1 MWKRI
6 RVQPGV
12 VGGRLRQCT
21 AAFGTTVVYGPE
33 AFEYEARLEGVPLA
47 DNCWCIARALAVGR
61 IRSEY
66 EAIGEGGR
74 SRTSRRD
81 GQSRREPT
89 SRADEEPSRGSRV
102 DEESCRRAAEKRA
115 KQMSRAELPNRRTEP
130 SR

>member
-1 MWKRI
+1 MRAAGRLGGRI
-6 RVQPGV
+6 RQYTTAGGAPVVQNAG
-12 VGGRLRQCT
+12 
-21 AAFGTTVVYGPE
+21 AI
-33 AFEYEARLEGVPLA
+33 EYEARLEGVPLA